1 MTEAAG
7 GDRMADSEVRP
18 IVVGIDGSEDSIRAA
33 RWAVDEARV
42 RGRPVELLH
51 GYTWPVPVMP
61 LAPPPSDWTETSLR
75 QAAEAMVTEALAK
88 VRTDDVRVTGA
99 ARAGPAPYTLMD
111 ASQRAE
117 MVVVGHRG
125 RGGFAT
131 LLLGSVAATVAAH
144 AQSPVA
150 VVRPYAAEHPPGGL
164 VLVGADGS
172 PASGM
177 AVGFAF
183 EEAERRGAPVGV
195 MRSWRPPVQFW
206 GGDVQPPGHVHPA
219 ELESA
224 EARWLQDWVRPWR
237 DKHPQVD
244 VRWMLTVERP
254 AAALVGAAREAALV
268 VVGSRG
274 HGGFTGLLLGS
285 VSQQVINHAPCP
297 VVVVR

>member
-1 MTEAAG
+1 MT
-7 GDRMADSEVRP
+7 DNEVRP
-18 IVVGIDGSEDSIRAA
+18 IVVGVDGSEDSIRAA
-33 RWAVDEARV
+33 RWAVDEARL
-42 RGRPVELLH
+42 RGRPVELVH
-51 GYTWPVPVMP
+51 AYTWPVPVMP

-75 QAAEAMVTEALAK
+75 QAAEALLTDALAK
-88 VRTDDVRVTGA
+88 VRADDVPVTGA
-99 ARAGPAPYTLMD
+99 ARAGPAPYTLLD

-125 RGGFAT
+125 RGGFAN

-150 VVRPYAAEHPPGGL
+150 VVRPYAEEPSRGGL

-172 PASGM
+172 PGSGL

-183 EEAERRGAPVGV
+183 EEAERRGATVGV
-195 MRSWRPPVQFW
+195 MRSWRPPKQFW
-206 GGDVQPPGHVHPA
+206 GGDVRPPGHVHPD

-224 EARWLQDWVRPWR
+224 EARSLQDWVRPWR
-237 DKHPQVD
+237 DRHPQVE

-254 AAALVGAAREAALV
+254 AAALVEAAREASLV

-274 HGGFTGLLLGS
+274 HGGFAGLLLGS
-285 VSQQVINHAPCP
+285 VSQQVINHAPGP